1 MRVDPSLHDQMLKVT
16 VHFDRRDD
24 GGLSIWSE
32 DLPGLHLSH
41 SDPSRVILD
50 VKPALEGLLTDM
62 LGERIGVEPLI
73 GIREALGEPAAE
85 EQPEQTGIREYAAT
99 RLNAA

>member
-1 MRVDPSLHDQMLKVT
+1 MSLDPSLRDQALKVT

-41 SDPSRVILD
+41 SDPARALDD

-62 LGERIGVEPLI
+62 LGERVSVQPLV
-73 GIREALGEPAAE
+73 GIREALGRQEA
-85 EQPEQTGIREYAAT
+85 QEQTGIREYAT
-99 RLNAA
+99 RLLVA

>member
-1 MRVDPSLHDQMLKVT
+1 MRHDPSLGDPLLKVT
-16 VHFDRRDD
+16 VHFDQRDD

-41 SDPSRVILD
+41 SDPSRVIHD
-50 VKPALEGLLTDM
+50 VKPVLEGLLTDM
-62 LGERIGVEPLI
+62 LGERVSVEPLV
-73 GIREALGEPAAE
+73 GIREALGKREVEEPQASI
-85 EQPEQTGIREYAAT
+85 GIHEYAAT

>member
-1 MRVDPSLHDQMLKVT
+1 MSLDPSMRDQLLKVT

-41 SDPSRVILD
+41 SDPSRVIED
-50 VKPALEGLLTDM
+50 VKPVLEGLLTDM
-62 LGERIGVEPLI
+62 LGERVSVQPLV
-73 GIREALGEPAAE
+73 GIREALSKHEVREEP
-85 EQPEQTGIREYAAT
+85 TGIREYAT
-99 RLNAA
+99 RLIAA